1 MSRVFKPKAKG
12 RADAGKP
19 AKIEA
24 PPVSKAKSK
33 RTVGVTLVEE
43 TPVKPKAKQKAG
55 SLRFGQAQGSLTR
68 TFSFGVKDITPNPRS
83 NPAQVNDDNDEEWM
97 MDSSPDI
104 VLLNPQAA
112 ASRTSRSRSGSIGSA
127 AGQDSGIVK
136 SKGDVDDDS
145 DDELGVMAVDL
156 TPSRPSRRKR

>member
-24 PPVSKAKSK
+24 PPASKAKSK

-68 TFSFGVKDITPNPRS
+68 TFSFGVKDITVNPRS
-83 NPAQVNDDNDEEWM
+83 NPAQDDDNDEEWM

-112 ASRTSRSRSGSIGSA
+112 ASRSSRSRSGSIGSA
-127 AGQDSGIVK
+127 AGQDSSIVK
-136 SKGDVDDDS
+136 PKGDVDDDS
-145 DDELGVMAVDL
+145 DDELGAMAVDL

>member
-43 TPVKPKAKQKAG
+43 TPMKPKAKQKAG

-68 TFSFGVKDITPNPRS
+68 TFSFGVKDITVNPRS
-83 NPAQVNDDNDEEWM
+83 NPAQDDDNDEEWM

-112 ASRTSRSRSGSIGSA
+112 ASRSSRSRSGSIGSA
-127 AGQDSGIVK
+127 AGQDSSIVK
-136 SKGDVDDDS
+136 PKGDVDDDS
-145 DDELGVMAVDL
+145 DDELGAMAVDL